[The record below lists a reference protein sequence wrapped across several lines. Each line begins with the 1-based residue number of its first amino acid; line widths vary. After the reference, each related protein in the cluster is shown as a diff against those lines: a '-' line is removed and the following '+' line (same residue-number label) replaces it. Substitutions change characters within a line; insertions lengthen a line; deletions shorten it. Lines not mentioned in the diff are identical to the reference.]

1 MINLILCEKPSVAKS
16 FAAALSIPWNSGFYA
31 NHEYIITNC
40 VGHLFE
46 LFMPEDYD
54 EMLKKWSLETLPI
67 IPDSFKYKKNKNTKD
82 QAALVLKLLKEN
94 KTAKIIIATDAG
106 REGELIA
113 RITLLQAGFTSIDNM
128 YRFWESASL
137 TPEVITKGLENVK
150 PLKSYNVLGNQG
162 YARQQ
167 ADWLI
172 GINFSRLLSVL
183 SNTLLPV
190 GRVQT
195 AVLNEIYKRELEI
208 KNFISKE
215 FFEYTAELASSEA
228 NLKVKKYIIENEKLS
243 TQFFQN
249 DIDLSACIGKRAQ
262 VKNIESNE
270 KKEKSE
276 KLFNLT
282 ALQKKAF
289 HTFGISPDKTLSI
302 AQKLYEEY
310 KCLSYPRT
318 PSRVLS
324 ESNVDFAKEI
334 YERFKDLRPDYTKN
348 IDVSLFEL
356 SNTHV
361 FNDSKLEDHHALVP
375 LADIPYSASEL
386 EKGVFELVAKQFF
399 SVFSKPYIY
408 ESKAVYFN
416 IEEHDFIARGKKVIQ
431 KGWKEL
437 ASSEANLEEDEN
449 SFDNIDFENL
459 ICKDIQKIKK
469 LTAPKAPYKFDSL
482 LAFMENPKNENE
494 NKKLVGLGTEATRG
508 EIIKSLI
515 DREYI
520 KEVKKNLTVQE
531 KGVFLINQIN
541 KNTDLLPLID
551 ISQTTQWEE
560 KMMDNPG
567 AFLKSIKDFVF
578 SVCKNK
584 KNIDSF
590 EIQKELIGKC
600 PYCGKDILE
609 GKKNYYCAGYKKGC
623 KFALWK
629 DIAGAK
635 LSVKDVKILF
645 SGKNT
650 DIKTCKN
657 KDGKSFKCRFALDK
671 EYKIKFIFDKKG
683 VIK

>member
-1 MINLILCEKPSVAKS
+1 MNSLILCEKPSVAKS
-16 FAAALSIPWNSGFYA
+16 FALALSVPWNNGFYA

-46 LFMPEDYD
+46 LFMPEDYS
-54 EMLKKWSLETLPI
+54 ENLKKWTLETLPI
-67 IPDSFKYKKNKNTKD
+67 IPDSFKYKKNNSTKD
-82 QAALVLKLLKEN
+82 QANLVLKLLQEN

-113 RITLLQAGFTSIDNM
+113 RITLLQAGFT
-128 YRFWESASL
+128 
-137 TPEVITKGLENVK
+137 PEVITLGLKNAK
-150 PLKSYNVLGNQG
+150 PLKDYNVLGNQG

-172 GINFSRLLSVL
+172 GINFSRLISVL

-208 KNFISKE
+208 KNFIPKE
-215 FFEYTAELASSEA
+215 FFEYVAELASSEA
-228 NLKVKKYIIENEKLS
+228 NLKAKKYVIENEKLS
-243 TQFFQN
+243 THFFKN
-249 DIDLSACIGKRAQ
+249 DIDLSGCIGKKAQ
-262 VKNIESNE
+262 IKNIESNQ
-270 KKEKSE
+270 KKENPE

-282 ALQKKAF
+282 ALQKEAF
-289 HTFGISPDKTLSI
+289 KCFGISPDKTLNI

-334 YERFKDLRPDYTKN
+334 YEKLKQVRLDYTKN
-348 IDVSLFEL
+348 IDLSLFEK

-361 FNDSKLEDHHALVP
+361 FDDTKLEDHHALVP
-375 LADIPYSASEL
+375 LTDIPHSASEI
-386 EKGVFELVAKQFF
+386 EKGVFEIIVKQFF
-399 SVFSKPYIY
+399 AVFSKPYIY
-408 ESKAVYFN
+408 ESKTVYFN
-416 IEEHDFIARGKKVIQ
+416 IAGHDFIARGKKIIQ

-449 SFDNIDFENL
+449 SFENL
-459 ICKDIQKIKK
+459 ICKDVQKVKK
-469 LTAPKAPYKFDSL
+469 LTKPKAPYKFDSL
-482 LAFMENPKNENE
+482 LAFMENPKNESE
-494 NKKLVGLGTEATRG
+494 NKKLIGLGTEATRG

-515 DREYI
+515 DRDYI
-520 KEVKKNLTVQE
+520 KEVKKNLTVQS
-531 KGVFLINQIN
+531 KGIFLIEQIN
-541 KNTDLLPLID
+541 KNADLLPLID

-567 AFLKSIKDFVF
+567 VFLKSIKDFVF
-578 SVCKNK
+578 NVCKNK

-590 EIQKELIGKC
+590 KKEMIGKC
-600 PYCGKDILE
+600 PSCGKDILE
-609 GKKNYYCAGYKKGC
+609 GKKNYYCSGYKEGC
-623 KFALWK
+623 KFMLWK
-629 DIAGAK
+629 DITGAK
-635 LSVKDVKILF
+635 LSVKDVKALLV
-645 SGKNT
+645 GKNT

-657 KDGKSFKCRFALDK
+657 KDGKSFKCSFALDT
-671 EYKIKFIFDKKG
+671 ENKIKFIFEKKRG
-683 VIK
+683 I

>member
-1 MINLILCEKPSVAKS
+1 MTSLILCEKPSVAKS
-16 FAAALSIPWNSGFYA
+16 FALALSVPWNNGFYA

-46 LFMPEDYD
+46 LFMPEDYN
-54 EMLKKWSLETLPI
+54 ENLKKWTLDTLPI
-67 IPDSFKYKKNKNTKD
+67 IPDSFKYKKNNSTKD
-82 QAALVLKLLKEN
+82 QANLVLKLLQEN

-113 RITLLQAGFTSIDNM
+113 RITLLQAGFTSIDNI
-128 YRFWESASL
+128 YRFWESAAL
-137 TPEVITKGLENVK
+137 TPEVITLGLKNAK
-150 PLKSYNVLGNQG
+150 PLKDYNVLGNQG

-172 GINFSRLLSVL
+172 GINFSRLLSIL

-208 KNFISKE
+208 KNFIPKE

-228 NLKVKKYIIENEKLS
+228 NLKAKKYVIENEKLS
-243 TQFFQN
+243 THFFQN
-249 DIDLSACIGKRAQ
+249 DIDLSGCIGKKAQ
-262 VKNIESNE
+262 VKNIESNQ
-270 KKEKSE
+270 KKEKPE

-282 ALQKKAF
+282 ALQKEAF
-289 HTFGISPDKTLSI
+289 KSFGISPDKTLNI
-302 AQKLYEEY
+302 VQKLYEEY

-334 YERFKDLRPDYTKN
+334 YEKLKQVRPDYTKN
-348 IDVSLFEL
+348 IDLSLFEK
-356 SNTHV
+356 SNSHV
-361 FNDSKLEDHHALVP
+361 FDDTKLEDHHALVP
-375 LADIPYSASEL
+375 LIDIPHSASEI
-386 EKGVFELVAKQFF
+386 EKGVFELIVKQFF
-399 SVFSKPYIY
+399 AVFSKPYIY
-408 ESKAVYFN
+408 ESKTVYFN
-416 IEEHDFIARGKKVIQ
+416 IAGHDFIARGKKIIQ

-449 SFDNIDFENL
+449 SFENVNFENL
-459 ICKDIQKIKK
+459 ICKDVQKVKK
-469 LTAPKAPYKFDSL
+469 LTKPKAPYKFDSL
-482 LAFMENPKNENE
+482 LAFMENPKNESE

-515 DREYI
+515 DRDYI
-520 KEVKKNLTVQE
+520 KEVKKNLTVQS
-531 KGVFLINQIN
+531 KGIFLIEQIN
-541 KNTDLLPLID
+541 KNADLLPLID

-567 AFLKSIKDFVF
+567 IFLKSIKDFVF
-578 SVCKNK
+578 NVCKNK

-590 EIQKELIGKC
+590 EKEMIGKC
-600 PYCGKDILE
+600 PSCGKDILE
-609 GKKNYYCAGYKKGC
+609 GKKNYYCSGYKEGC
-623 KFALWK
+623 KFVLWK

-635 LSVKDVKILF
+635 LSIKDVKALLV
-645 SGKNT
+645 GKNT

-657 KDGKSFKCRFALDK
+657 KDGKSFKCSFALDT
-671 EYKIKFIFDKKG
+671 ENKIKFIFDKKG
-683 VIK
+683 KIQ